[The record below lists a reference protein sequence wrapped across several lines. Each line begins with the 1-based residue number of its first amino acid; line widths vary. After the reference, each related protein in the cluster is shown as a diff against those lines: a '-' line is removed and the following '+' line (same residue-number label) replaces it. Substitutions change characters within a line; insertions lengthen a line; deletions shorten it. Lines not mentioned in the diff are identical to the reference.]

1 MPKLN
6 TKPIRDLTNT
16 YSLPKLAN
24 RLYKNASL
32 NRINPNLSMLGSSQ
46 ADFDSST
53 LNKSNSNSH
62 LIASI
67 SLKKLRKSSDN
78 MKHME
83 ISNGKILICDN
94 SMNHNR
100 SPKLRK
106 MFKKLDKIDSSTN
119 KILPDV
125 LYC

>member
-1 MPKLN
+1 M
-6 TKPIRDLTNT
+6 
-16 YSLPKLAN
+16 LA
-24 RLYKNASL
+24 
-32 NRINPNLSMLGSSQ
+32 SSQ

-78 MKHME
+78 MRHME

-94 SMNHNR
+94 SMSQNR

-106 MFKKLDKIDSSTN
+106 MFKKLDKIETSNN

-125 LYC
+125 TI